1 MARGKDGAETP
12 LMKQYYGIKSQY
24 PDAILLFRVGDFY
37 ETFGEDAVKTSKV
50 LGIVLTRRAN
60 GAAAYVELAGFP
72 HHSLDAYLP
81 KLVRAG
87 YRVAICDQLE
97 DPKMTKTIV
106 KRDVVEVITPGVT
119 FNDKLLD
126 QKTNNYLGS
135 LILEQNQAG
144 FAFTDASTG
153 EFFTWQGPSSQLNSL
168 LEMIQPKEVIIP
180 KRLRSEFSFSR
191 KSVVTERDDWIFT
204 LQHGKDELIR
214 HFKVHSLKSFDLESL
229 DLATQAAG
237 AIIHYLYEN
246 QKDNLGHIRRLS
258 VYHPDE
264 FMVLDQSTKR
274 NLELITSMQGDG
286 QKYGTLISILDET
299 ETPMGGRLLKK
310 WIFQPLK
317 VVAPINERLEA
328 VSEFHSGTQL
338 CEKVRSQIS
347 GFVDLERLAAK
358 ISMGKVSPRELVM
371 LKSSLKELPLI
382 KKTLEDC
389 KSELLLN
396 LRNQISE
403 LPEVVSLI
411 DTTLIDDPPALLN
424 EGGLI
429 RDGFNSELD
438 ELRDMAK
445 NGKTWMSALQQSE
458 RERTGIS
465 SLKINFNNVFGY
477 YIEITR
483 TNFDKIPDNYIRKQT
498 LANAERFITPELKE
512 TEEKLLHAEEKLIAL
527 EQQLF
532 LELRQK
538 VAESVVSIQTNAQVI
553 AQLDCLAN
561 FAHVARHR
569 NYSKPVVSDDDVLD
583 IRDGRHPVIEHLL
596 PPGEDYVPNDVF
608 LSSQTDQI
616 LIITGPN
623 MSGKSSYLR
632 QAGLIT
638 LLAQTGSFVP
648 ASSAKIGIVDRIF
661 TRVGA
666 SDNLAAG
673 ESTFLVEMNETAAIL
688 NNATGK
694 SLILLDEIGRG
705 TSTYDGL
712 SIAWSLCE
720 YLHEA
725 PGTRART
732 LFATHYHELNELAA
746 TFPRIRNFNVEV
758 REYGDKVIFLRK
770 IIPGGADHSYG
781 IQVAQMAGLPDE
793 LILRAKTILEELEK
807 GSFLADQE
815 GKPTKAKPRQDT
827 DGGFQ
832 MTMFEIQEAPIVQ
845 ALLKL
850 DINRMAPV
858 EALLKLSELTSM
870 ARAAMKKGK

>member
-1 MARGKDGAETP
+1 MKPETP
-12 LMKQYYGIKSQY
+12 LMSQY
-24 PDAILLFRVGDFY
+24 ARIKAKYPDVLLLFRVGDFY
-37 ETFGEDAVKTSKV
+37 ETFNEDAKICSKV
-50 LGIVLTRRAN
+50 LGITLTKRSN
-60 GAAAYVELAGFP
+60 GASGDTPLAGFP
-72 HHSLDAYLP
+72 FHSVDTYLP
-81 KLVRAG
+81 KLVAAG
-87 YRVAICDQLE
+87 LRVAICEQLE

-135 LILEQNQAG
+135 LILEQDQAG

-153 EFFTWQGPSSQLNSL
+153 EFFTWQGSSSQLNSL

-214 HFKVHSLKSFDLESL
+214 HFKVHSLKSFGLDDL

-258 VYHPDE
+258 VYNPDE

-317 VVAPINERLEA
+317 VVAPINERLDA

-338 CEKVRSQIS
+338 REKVRSQIS

-382 KKTLEDC
+382 KKTLDDC
-389 KSELLLN
+389 KSGLLVN
-396 LRNQISE
+396 LRKQISE

-411 DTTLIDDPPALLN
+411 ETTLNEDPPALLN
-424 EGGLI
+424 DGGLI
-429 RDGFNSELD
+429 RDGFNAELD

-483 TNFDKIPDNYIRKQT
+483 TNFDKIPENYIRKQT

-512 TEEKLLHAEEKLIAL
+512 TEEKLLHAEDKLIAL

-532 LELRQK
+532 LDLRQK
-538 VAESVVSIQTNAQVI
+538 VAEFVVPVQTNAQAI
-553 AQLDCLAN
+553 AQIDCLAN

-608 LSSQTDQI
+608 LSSTTDQI

-638 LLAQTGSFVP
+638 LMAQTGSFVP

-720 YLHEA
+720 FLHEA

-732 LFATHYHELNELAA
+732 LFATHYHELNELAG

-807 GSFLADQE
+807 GSFLADQDR
-815 GKPTKAKPRQDT
+815 KSSPTKTVQDG

-832 MTMFEIQEAPIVQ
+832 MTMFEIQEAPIIQV
-845 ALLKL
+845 LLKL